1 MPNTVLANNQF
12 INLNAPHRYY
22 RLKKTIC
29 LDYTVPS
36 ERMVPILQAAMEGR
50 GGVRKEP
57 KPIVLIDECNDRGVV
72 YSLNFWVSDYPDSFP
87 ISRRVVIN
95 ALKLLDQDGLVPAYP
110 KRDIAISRAA
120 PRRIDT
126 GIDVPTV
133 LSRVPLLRH
142 LGHEAIQTLGLTT
155 HVHEYPDARIII
167 NQGDP
172 GSSLFVVI
180 AGLLEVAQCDAS
192 DRHGAVGRRV
202 PGDVFGEI
210 SLLTG
215 APRIATVTTL
225 TPVTLVEIDKQHLQ
239 PIFDANP
246 EVIAR
251 LSEF

>member
-1 MPNTVLANNQF
+1 M
-12 INLNAPHRYY
+12 
-22 RLKKTIC
+22 
-29 LDYTVPS
+29 
-36 ERMVPILQAAMEGR
+36 
-50 GGVRKEP
+50 
-57 KPIVLIDECNDRGVV
+57 
-72 YSLNFWVSDYPDSFP
+72 
-87 ISRRVVIN
+87 
-95 ALKLLDQDGLVPAYP
+95 VPAYP

-142 LGHEAIQTLGLTT
+142 LGHEAIQTLGLTA

-251 LSEF
+251 LSEIIASRLLANRNAIDPLPGDQEKIDSMGMAAFLRQRILQFFGLAA